1 MSIRVMSEVWR
12 TKLPTSEKMVLLVIA
27 DHASDEGD
35 NAWPSQAT
43 IAARASCTIRTVQR
57 CVNNLVREGYVR
69 MEKGAGG
76 SVNCRDDRRPHRY
89 TINLTK
95 LRGDKLTPRKELRDD
110 IDDGDGA
117 TSATDTGRLSR
128 PMNHPIEPPK
138 ETPFDLFWKAYP
150 KKIAK
155 KAALKAWTQAIKDTD
170 PKIIIASAQAFAE
183 DKTRQDAFTAYPAT
197 WLNAGRWMDEVTVAK
212 PPVVV
217 DKFNAREYEAAKAKA
232 VPMPQEVK
240 DLLAQITNKHYD

>member
-57 CVNNLVREGYVR
+57 CVNNLVRDGYLR

-76 SVNCRDDRRPHRY
+76 SANCRDDRRPHRY
-89 TINLTK
+89 TINLAK
-95 LRGDKLTPRKELRDD
+95 LRGDKLTPRKVLRDD
-110 IDDGDGA
+110 NSVMDGA
-117 TSATDTGRLSR
+117 TFATDTGRHLR
-128 PMNHPIEPPK
+128 PMKHPLEPSK

-150 KKIAK
+150 KKVAK
-155 KAALKAWTQAIKDTD
+155 KAAVKAWTQAIKDTD
-170 PKIIIASAQAFAE
+170 PAVIIAGAEAYAKDKARSAE
-183 DKTRQDAFTAYPAT
+183 YTAHPAT
-197 WLNAGRWMDEVTVAK
+197 WLNAGRWMDEVAAAPEPKTL
-212 PPVVV
+212 P
-217 DKFNAREYEAAKAKA
+217 KFDPQEFDRPDA
-232 VPMPQEVK
+232 VPMPDQVREM
-240 DLLAQITNKHYD
+240 LARITRKHYD